1 MNIKKLL
8 ETGGVYSFV
17 TGEHKTEGIFAMLEP
32 AITAPLIV
40 AEPLASEYLNRFPML
55 METDHVMVDRIS
67 EGLVA
72 VMYVR
77 EFDNIPDAYDFAI
90 KHKLKFI
97 FENGNKLWIQDRS
110 AGLLAR

>member
-17 TGEHKTEGIFAMLEP
+17 SGEHKTDGIFAMLQP
-32 AITAPLIV
+32 AITAPVHIAESLV
-40 AEPLASEYLNRFPML
+40 ADYLQRNAML

-67 EGLVA
+67 EGIVA

-77 EFDNIPDAYDFAI
+77 EFESIATAYEFAE
-90 KHKLKFI
+90 KHNLKFI
-97 FENGNKLWIQDRS
+97 FENGNKLWIQRNG
-110 AGLLAR
+110 AGRQVR